1 MSINDPAGIEAP
13 ASGAD
18 GHPYAA
24 VLVST
29 TWNVAG
35 HRVNTTLGE
44 VFGLTVRSRGLFQN
58 IAASIRSMFGGEVR
72 FYTNLLERS
81 QQEAIERMLAKARA
95 LGANAVLSM
104 RFDASQLSTFMTE
117 VVAYG
122 TAAVIEP
129 DPQDHPTLP

>member
-1 MSINDPAGIEAP
+1 
-13 ASGAD
+13 
-18 GHPYAA
+18 
-24 VLVST
+24 
-29 TWNVAG
+29 
-35 HRVNTTLGE
+35 
-44 VFGLTVRSRGLFQN
+44 
-58 IAASIRSMFGGEVR
+58 MFGGEVR

-81 QQEAIERMLAKARA
+81 RQEAIERMLTKARA

-129 DPQDHPTLP
+129 DPPDG